1 MPLSQTSR
9 GRSVNGKQGGRWL
22 VDEEKRSKG
31 AETPLI
37 CRGKERVSCL
47 CFPYQ
52 NHSSESFT
60 CSSYSHHNNLHTST
74 VCVSVCVNV
83 HICSPTV
90 NSNKQQG
97 MIKYVCQ
104 VKDIIDFPSRP
115 LITTTWIM
123 TCINLHS
130 TLSST
135 LVREGILSVRNNW
148 KLFQSVEGPS
158 VGVD

>member
-1 MPLSQTSR
+1 MKRQRQT
-9 GRSVNGKQGGRWL
+9 GRQVVGGRG
-22 VDEEKRSKG
+22 EKEQRSG
-31 AETPLI
+31 NSFNLQGEGESVLP
-37 CRGKERVSCL
+37 V
-47 CFPYQ
+47 FPYQ

>member
-1 MPLSQTSR
+1 MQKERANVSQQCHCDKIRLLINRCRLRVPLSQMSR

-22 VDEEKRSKG
+22 VDEEQRSKG

-47 CFPYQ
+47 CFPIRIT
-52 NHSSESFT
+52 HLKASLALHTAIIITFT
-60 CSSYSHHNNLHTST
+60 TST
-74 VCVSVCVNV
+74 VCASVCVNV

-115 LITTTWIM
+115 LITTT
-123 TCINLHS
+123 
-130 TLSST
+130 
-135 LVREGILSVRNNW
+135 
-148 KLFQSVEGPS
+148 
-158 VGVD
+158 